1 MLIFVSLLMA
11 SAVVSK
17 EYASLADSNFLVASV
32 FATGRVTYL
41 RQCQPI
47 FEVGRRMMWHSFP
60 EVRDECAKGSP
71 PIAPRNSGRVSSS
84 LRCRSIRG
92 QFLSVEDNLPGWR
105 AGVCVSH
112 GEEREHGATSDQH
125 SRYDLRRPGS
135 YALNVVYSARYAP
148 AGKSLPVAAM
158 LSHQEFEKRLEIVLA
173 SSRPENLKPEFE
185 AYARALD
192 SPDWRKRKEPATVIA
207 YLAPAFMEPTI
218 LRMLHTPGMQSFG
231 VEGLRNLGTPS
242 AHRALAEFVR
252 DSSPTKIPALY
263 QRALRYLGEIGNSGD
278 VPVLLKAAHTNA
290 LDSYSRELAIESA
303 GEAGGAAAVSS
314 LETELQDRSMD
325 MRLDVV
331 QALPLT
337 GSRAAVPV
345 LIRLLQ
351 SPEDRISSFAEYGL
365 EALTHLRGA
374 KMDGIQPPPPA
385 AYSRWIRWWMT
396 DGQTATIFRPD
407 QCGEIK
413 PIPFS

>member
-1 MLIFVSLLMA
+1 MNVPRGLLRLLLGILAAFLPACAAAQFEVSFSL
-11 SAVVSK
+11 SK
-17 EYASLADSNFLVASV
+17 
-32 FATGRVTYL
+32 TTYL
-41 RQCQPI
+41 AGEP
-47 FEVGRRMMWHSFP
+47 V
-60 EVRDECAKGSP
+60 
-71 PIAPRNSGRVSSS
+71 
-84 LRCRSIRG
+84 
-92 QFLSVEDNLPGWR
+92 FLSLTVKNVSTEPLQISTADPLTFCSGYQFELQGARDRDAMSCMGGGIGSCLGGFPTLAPGKSR
-105 AGVCVSH
+105 TD
-112 GEEREHGATSDQH
+112 RILLNI
-125 SRYDLRRPGS
+125 RYDLRRPGS
-135 YALNVVYSARYAP
+135 YALNVVYRAKYAP
-148 AGKSLPVAAM
+148 AGKNLPVAAK
-158 LSHQEFEKRLEIVLA
+158 LSHQDFEKRLEIALA
-173 SSRPENLKPEFE
+173 PSNPEDLKPEFE

-192 SPDWRKRKEPATVIA
+192 SSDLRKRQEPATVIA

-218 LRMLHTPGMQSFG
+218 LRMLHTPGMQSAG
-231 VEGLRNLGTPS
+231 VEGLRNLGSPS
-242 AHRALAEFVR
+242 AHRALADFVR
-252 DSSPTKIPALY
+252 DSSPTDFPALY
-263 QRALRYLGEIGNSGD
+263 QKALRYLGEIGNSSD
-278 VPVLLKAAHTNA
+278 VPVLLEAAHANA

-325 MRLDVV
+325 TRLDVV

-351 SPEDRISSFAEYGL
+351 SPEGRISSFAEYGL
-365 EALTHLRGA
+365 ETLTHLRGA
-374 KMDGIQPPPPA
+374 KMDGIHPPPPT